1 MSGEGLRVREA
12 REEDAACL
20 AGIYEPYVRETAV
33 TFEYEPPDDAEFV
46 RRIRRIKERY
56 PYLVCEKDGL
66 VAGYVYLSAYS
77 PREAYAW
84 TATTSIY
91 VRRDCR
97 RQGAG
102 SRLYRELEAGAR
114 RQGIVNLLAGVAY
127 CENEDEYLT
136 HDSYKFHLQKG
147 YEKVAHM
154 KAVGKKFGRWYD
166 LLWQQKRL
174 CDV

>member
-1 MSGEGLRVREA
+1 MADKLIIREV
-12 REEDAACL
+12 REEDAARL
-20 AGIYEPYVRETAV
+20 AEIYAPYVRNTAIS
-33 TFEYEPPDDAEFV
+33 FEYEPPTSAEFV
-46 RRIRRIKERY
+46 RRIRLIKEKY
-56 PYLVCEKDGL
+56 PYLVCEKDG
-66 VAGYVYLSAYS
+66 VIVGYVYLSAYS
-77 PREAYAW
+77 SREAYAW

-91 VRRDCR
+91 IDTDCR
-97 RQGAG
+97 RQGIG
-102 SRLYRELEAGAR
+102 SLLYRELEAKAR
-114 RQGIVNLLAGVAY
+114 EKGIVNLLAGVAY
-127 CENEDEYLT
+127 CEAEDEYLT